1 MADRPVYRYLA
12 GVFLVNALLWLLLS
26 GIYTPLLLFFGLVS
40 CLLVVWVALR
50 MQIADKEAIP
60 IHLVAHLP
68 RMAWELL
75 KAILESNRDVALL
88 LLRGGRDTEPTVRTI
103 DFAARQSLTQAAMGN
118 AITLTPGT
126 LTMGVADGR
135 MTIHALTPDMLEGL
149 EDTAMIRTF
158 RELDDA

>member
-1 MADRPVYRYLA
+1 MSERPAYRCVA
-12 GVFLVNALLWLLLS
+12 GVFVVNGLLWLLLS
-26 GIYTPLLLFFGLVS
+26 GLYTPLLLFFGLVS

-50 MQIADKEAIP
+50 MQIVDEEAMP
-60 IHLVAHLP
+60 VHLVTHLP

-75 KAILESNRDVALL
+75 KAVLVSNRDVAVL
-88 LLRGGRDTEPTVRTI
+88 LLRGGRDIEPTVRTI
-103 DFAARQSLTQAAMGN
+103 DVAARKPPTQAAIGN

-149 EDTAMIRTF
+149 EDSAMVRTF
-158 RELDDA
+158 REMDDA